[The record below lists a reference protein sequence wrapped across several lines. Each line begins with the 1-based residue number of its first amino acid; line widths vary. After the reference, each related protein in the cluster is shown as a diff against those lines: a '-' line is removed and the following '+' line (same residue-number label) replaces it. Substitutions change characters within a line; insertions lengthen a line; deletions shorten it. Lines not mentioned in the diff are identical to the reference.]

1 MIPADF
7 NMILHLL
14 RFILILILDS
24 QLVLTLLFFPV
35 AVANTSI
42 MIYLHGIHGTGGLL
56 QAEITTLPSRGA
68 VTDMIAAI

>member
-14 RFILILILDS
+14 PFLLFLDS

-68 VTDMIAAI
+68 VTDMIAAL